1 MPQDPTTTAQTQ
13 QTTAATSGAGSSTTG
28 NTVLPG
34 APDVVVDKAKPPEK
48 YIEEAE
54 ARYIIPKIVR
64 EKFTDLVKL
73 IYETESMNQ
82 EEREYWMQILPI
94 MTEDQIVKFRE
105 ILVNE
110 RDQLNKLDKD
120 YESEMAKINANKAPE
135 IDEVKLKQ
143 KMQEIKQ
150 AEKSSEEVEKSEEE
164 LLLKKL
170 SEI

>member
-13 QTTAATSGAGSSTTG
+13 QTTSGTGASGTG
-28 NTVLPG
+28 NAVLPG
-34 APDVVVDKAKPPEK
+34 APDVVVDKAKAPEK

-64 EKFTDLVKL
+64 EKFVDLVKL

-110 RDQLNKLDKD
+110 RDQLNKLDKE
-120 YESEMAKINANKAPE
+120 YESEMSKINANKAPE
-135 IDEVKLKQ
+135 IDEAKLKQ
-143 KMQEIKQ
+143 KMHEIKQ

>member
-1 MPQDPTTTAQTQ
+1 MPQDQTQTAQAQ
-13 QTTAATSGAGSSTTG
+13 QGGSATSATGATGAATLVAGT
-28 NTVLPG
+28 
-34 APDVVVDKAKPPEK
+34 PDIVVDKAKSPEK

-54 ARYIIPKIVR
+54 AKYIIPKIVR
-64 EKFTDLVKL
+64 EKFLDLVKL

-120 YESEMAKINANKAPE
+120 YEQEMAKINANKAPE
-135 IDEVKLKQ
+135 IDEVKLRE
-143 KMQEIKQ
+143 KMQAIKQ
-150 AEKSSEEVEKSEEE
+150 AEKSSEAAEKSEEE